1 MSNPYYRTTRDGGHA
16 GQSGSRDDAASKRFD
31 PHHHGSFPRSGSG
44 SVGQERSGAYDG
56 PSGSAGMR
64 PQVEYQQEPYNQYA
78 RSDVATYEPATGKAP
93 RVAAGPFQVTAYNG
107 PTGHGTHAVQPSA
120 DYAFSDPYA
129 GAQQHYGYPS
139 PNVPIMQHHTG
150 PSAAPARQNTGPQ
163 AYYTDPY
170 AETSPE
176 SSIVYPP
183 QPGGANGSDRLGVP
197 AGDAPRPD
205 TPGLHPDKPLNRSK
219 LTPAQ
224 VRIADQFPKDLDK
237 EGGSMWEDVKQMAR
251 DWRTYVRWRY
261 LHWYVLLVLLIVG
274 VALLTIYHR
283 QIVDWLTP
291 ISKKVKS
298 VSWGWVIVVAIL
310 FVISFPPLFGHE
322 IIGVL
327 CGVVY
332 GLWLGF
338 GILSLGTLLGEIGN
352 FYAFKLCLKRTAEKY
367 ERKSINYACMA
378 HITREGGFLVILL
391 ARLSALPGHIST
403 AVFATIGMN
412 FFVFTA
418 AAILSL
424 PKQLA
429 VVYVG
434 VAITSSSTG
443 EESPKAKAIKWVV
456 LIISA
461 IVTIGAALY
470 LHKKMDEA
478 RPEVQRRL
486 RARRYTMLSE
496 ARMTE
501 AWEAEG
507 RDDAAS
513 PAGST
518 AKLYG
523 DGAAGVYSR
532 DDLHQPPFDVED
544 GRRKPSSAAWSRWAN
559 KGSNQSGEEA
569 GPLRDRGVSAEG
581 DAGAIGLSVLNHR
594 DQPPQPDQRL
604 GMARSYSQGS
614 SEDVHEQKALTE
626 GVPASYGRAGP
637 PPTSYNQ
644 DYVNDRADAHNG
656 FQPKVQ
662 GHRLAPGGH
671 HGQERYQHHSGVGS
685 IYSLPPGS
693 EDNRYGNA
701 AGAGS
706 AAARRNP
713 SVKVQLQDRQNAAMT
728 AVADAL
734 YADRT
739 VASPATYRTQP
750 FPENQRVQGHAGTGS
765 QSYPLQQDAARTM
778 SPRPPSYQTEA
789 NGERGQPSNDS
800 RYSYRGQAM

>member
-1 MSNPYYRTTRDGGHA
+1 
-16 GQSGSRDDAASKRFD
+16 
-31 PHHHGSFPRSGSG
+31 
-44 SVGQERSGAYDG
+44 
-56 PSGSAGMR
+56 
-64 PQVEYQQEPYNQYA
+64 
-78 RSDVATYEPATGKAP
+78 
-93 RVAAGPFQVTAYNG
+93 
-107 PTGHGTHAVQPSA
+107 
-120 DYAFSDPYA
+120 
-129 GAQQHYGYPS
+129 
-139 PNVPIMQHHTG
+139 
-150 PSAAPARQNTGPQ
+150 
-163 AYYTDPY
+163 
-170 AETSPE
+170 
-176 SSIVYPP
+176 
-183 QPGGANGSDRLGVP
+183 
-197 AGDAPRPD
+197 
-205 TPGLHPDKPLNRSK
+205 
-219 LTPAQ
+219 
-224 VRIADQFPKDLDK
+224 
-237 EGGSMWEDVKQMAR
+237 MWEDVKQMAR

-352 FYAFKLCLKRTAEKY
+352 FYAFKL
-367 ERKSINYACMA
+367 
-378 HITREGGFLVILL
+378 
-391 ARLSALPGHIST
+391 
-403 AVFATIGMN
+403 
-412 FFVFTA
+412 
-418 AAILSL
+418 
-424 PKQLA
+424 
-429 VVYVG
+429 
-434 VAITSSSTG
+434 
-443 EESPKAKAIKWVV
+443 
-456 LIISA
+456 
-461 IVTIGAALY
+461 
-470 LHKKMDEA
+470 
-478 RPEVQRRL
+478 
-486 RARRYTMLSE
+486 E

-532 DDLHQPPFDVED
+532 DDLQQPPFDVED

-559 KGSNQSGEEA
+559 KGSNQTGEEA

-626 GVPASYGRAGP
+626 AVPASYGRAGP

-644 DYVNDRADAHNG
+644 DYVNDRADAPNG
-656 FQPKVQ
+656 FQPNVQ

-685 IYSLPPGS
+685 IYSLPAGS

-739 VASPATYRTQP
+739 VTSPATYRTQP
-750 FPENQRVQGHAGTGS
+750 FSENQRVQGHAGTGS